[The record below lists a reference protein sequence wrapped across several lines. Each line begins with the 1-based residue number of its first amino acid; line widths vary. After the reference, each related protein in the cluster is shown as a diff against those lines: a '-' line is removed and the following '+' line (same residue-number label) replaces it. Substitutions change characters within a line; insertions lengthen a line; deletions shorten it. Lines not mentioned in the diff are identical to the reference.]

1 MKDKF
6 KLNMK
11 LKLYKKDVSESES
24 NQDDNNTTK

>member
-11 LKLYKKDVSESES
+11 LKLYKKDGSESES